1 MHKCSPS
8 DTFLKPCPIV
18 SSIGTFHYD
27 LAHFLCDLLSL
38 VVPDDYSC
46 KDIFSFVSQ
55 IKVRMQCFS
64 RKIWIF
70 FFYYSYSFRKDL
82 PREYLVVLKFLL
94 EVPEFKE
101 NVLFCI
107 ITVIKVHAHLLILLR
122 VITILAALFHKWM
135 NLHYSSIKILS
146 FVCSVFIIQ

>member
-1 MHKCSPS
+1 MILLISFVIFFHLWYLMITLAKIFFLL
-8 DTFLKPCPIV
+8 FLKLRLECSV
-18 SSIGTFHYD
+18 
-27 LAHFLCDLLSL
+27 FLE
-38 VVPDDYSC
+38 
-46 KDIFSFVSQ
+46 KFE
-55 IKVRMQCFS
+55 
-64 RKIWIF
+64 F
-70 FFYYSYSFRKDL
+70 FFFWYSYSFRKDL